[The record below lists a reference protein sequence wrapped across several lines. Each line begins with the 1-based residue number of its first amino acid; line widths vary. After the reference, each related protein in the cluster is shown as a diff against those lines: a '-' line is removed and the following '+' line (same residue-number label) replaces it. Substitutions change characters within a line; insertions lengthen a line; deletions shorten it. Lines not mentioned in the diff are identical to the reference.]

1 MTDERLKTALYDCAT
16 GLQSEETVKEYT
28 LEDGE
33 MKLVKMRS
41 RKKQALVHAAFLLDK
56 EKQMENVSAVVNLLS
71 VWFIGAR
78 LIKKIK

>member
-33 MKLVKMRS
+33 MKLVKMKVTKRDIPPDI
-41 RKKQALVHAAFLLDK
+41 K
-56 EKQMENVSAVVNLLS
+56 AVKMILEEECGELS
-71 VWFIGAR
+71 T
-78 LIKKIK
+78 